1 MCTSDHLPCC
11 LQLNLSA
18 NRLCGVWDEWD
29 VQKGTY
35 IYAYVQKGTY
45 TSDGIQALADAL
57 CVSASPT
64 KMLVGWNKLGD
75 EGTAILC
82 DALRKS
88 TVTKVQE
95 LGLEVNEIGPEG
107 AKAVAALCAA
117 MASLTKIM
125 VHSNRLGDEGAT
137 ILCDALR
144 ESMVQEL
151 DLSSNDIGPEG
162 AKAVAAMTAAVAS
175 LTSVR

>member
-57 CVSASPT
+57 CVSASLT
-64 KMLVGWNKLGD
+64 WLDVSLNYLGE
-75 EGTAILC
+75 EG
-82 DALRKS
+82 
-88 TVTKVQE
+88 
-95 LGLEVNEIGPEG
+95 
-107 AKAVAALCAA
+107 KAV
-117 MASLTKIM
+117 
-125 VHSNRLGDEGAT
+125 
-137 ILCDALR
+137 LR
-144 ESMVQEL
+144 NAVEDRSGFEL
-151 DLSSNDIGPEG
+151 L
-162 AKAVAAMTAAVAS
+162 
-175 LTSVR
+175 L